1 MGSALWWFLLSAG
14 VGLFREKFNARGLQ
28 WVNWISGA
36 IILGFGLYAI
46 FSVI

>member
-1 MGSALWWFLLSAG
+1 MGSALWWFLITAG
-14 VGLFREKFNARGLQ
+14 VGLFREKFNTRGLQ

-46 FSVI
+46 ISVL